1 MPAGRSPIHERRTAR
16 QRGDQGVRPVQDLIV
31 EPSAIPDVLLI
42 RPVRHDD
49 ARGFFSEVYSR
60 RAFAA
65 AGIDIEFVQD
75 NYSRSVE
82 RGVVRGLHFQ
92 VPPFAQHK
100 LIWVARGAIFGVA
113 VDLRW
118 GSPTYGRA
126 VTRTIS
132 AESWSQLLV
141 PAGFAHGYCAL
152 EPNTDIAYKVSA
164 YYSPEHDRGLLW
176 SDPAL
181 GIAWPVATSEA
192 ILSERDRRHPT
203 LAVLPRYFTGGADD
217 RGR

>member
-1 MPAGRSPIHERRTAR
+1 M
-16 QRGDQGVRPVQDLIV
+16 RPVPDLVV
-31 EPSAIPDVLLI
+31 EPSDIAGVLTI
-42 RPVRHDD
+42 RPVRHGD

-82 RGVVRGLHFQ
+82 RGVIRGLHFQ

-100 LIWVARGAIFGVA
+100 LIWVPRGAVFGVA

-118 GSPTYGRA
+118 GSPTYGRV
-126 VTRTIS
+126 VTRTIT
-132 AESWSQLLV
+132 AESWSQFFV
-141 PAGFAHGYCAL
+141 PAGFAHGYCTL
-152 EPNTDIAYKVSA
+152 EPGTDVAYKVSA

-181 GIAWPVATSEA
+181 AIAWPIAPSAA
-192 ILSERDRRHPT
+192 ILSERDRRQPT
-203 LAVLPRYFTGGADD
+203 LAELPHYFAAGS
-217 RGR
+217 